1 MNVNKIY
8 SLDEKLKHYLTDFN
22 NKKTYMTMIGLY
34 NKTYGGGGWSLMP
47 FCHML
52 VMCSNT

>member
-34 NKTYGGGGWSLMP
+34 NKTYGGGGVVTNAVLPYVSHV
-47 FCHML
+47 F
-52 VMCSNT
+52 

>member
-34 NKTYGGGGWSLMP
+34 NKTYGGGGGG
-47 FCHML
+47 H
-52 VMCSNT
+52 